1 MRILNIIIFLIHTLW
16 LSTALVQEVT
26 VDSSLGKTIE
36 NFLDQHK
43 NSWRDMN
50 IPAGD
55 GKVLYDLIIKNNYT
69 QALEIGTSTGH
80 SAIWMAWALSKTGGK
95 LITIEISETR
105 YKKALENFQKA
116 GVDNFI
122 DARLANAHDLVPQ
135 LEGPFDFIFVDADK
149 EWYSQYLK
157 WLLPKMATGGCFAA
171 HNVSNTF
178 MSGIPEFLE
187 YLDKTKELET
197 SIIESSSSGI
207 SVSYLKDR

>member
-1 MRILNIIIFLIHTLW
+1 MRIFNIIIFLIHTLW
-16 LSTALVQEVT
+16 LSTALVQEVM
-26 VDSSLGKTIE
+26 VDSSLDKSIE

-116 GVDNFI
+116 GVDSFI

-135 LEGPFDFIFVDADK
+135 LEDPFDFIFVDADK

-197 SIIESSSSGI
+197 SIIESSPSGI

>member
-1 MRILNIIIFLIHTLW
+1 MRIFNIIIFLIHTLW

-26 VDSSLGKTIE
+26 VDSSLDKSIE

-116 GVDNFI
+116 GVDSFI

-135 LEGPFDFIFVDADK
+135 LEDPFDFIFVDADK

-197 SIIESSSSGI
+197 SIIESSPSGI